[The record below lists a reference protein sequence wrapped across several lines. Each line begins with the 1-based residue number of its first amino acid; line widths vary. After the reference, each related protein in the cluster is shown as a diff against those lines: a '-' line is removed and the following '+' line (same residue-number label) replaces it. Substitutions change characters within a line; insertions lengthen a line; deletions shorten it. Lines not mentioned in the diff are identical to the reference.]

1 MIDISK
7 DEAKYL
13 ASKGRQVDIH
23 SSSRTH
29 GAKKISYFITTS
41 PKTMKL
47 LLDYRKKHTI
57 SSHEWNAAR
66 RGE

>member
-1 MIDISK
+1 MIDITK

-13 ASKGRQVDIH
+13 ASKGRQDDIH

-29 GAKKISYFITTS
+29 GAKKISHFVTTS

-57 SSHEWNAAR
+57 ATYE
-66 RGE
+66 GK

>member
-1 MIDISK
+1 MIDITK
-7 DEAKYL
+7 EEAKYL

-29 GAKKISYFITTS
+29 GAKKISHFVTTS

-47 LLDYRKKHTI
+47 LLEYRKKHTI
-57 SSHEWNAAR
+57 ATYE
-66 RGE
+66 GK